1 MDLRTRTALFCAAL
15 ALAIATSVLL
25 RSRVRRTQGLFAA
38 FSATVGLWFLAQAL
52 YGFWGN
58 SLWERTT
65 ELAAVLVPQLAVRL
79 FTTIVPRAPAPL
91 AVRAPPGGDPPEN
104 PASGETMPPPAS
116 SLRSVP
122 GQKLVRIASV

>member
-38 FSATVGLWFLAQAL
+38 FAATVGLWFLAQAF

-58 SLWERTT
+58 KLWERTT
-65 ELAAVLVPQLAVRL
+65 ELLAICVPQLAVRL
-79 FTTIVPRAPAPL
+79 FTAIVPRVPADI
-91 AVRAPPGGDPPEN
+91 PPT
-104 PASGETMPPPAS
+104 GETMPPAS
-116 SLRSVP
+116 SLRTP
-122 GQKLVRIASV
+122 RGH